1 MSKIILFCSLFFI
14 ISAAEAAD
22 VKLAIVDVSEVEE
35 LIKIKVMAMPENAEA
50 KAKIAELN
58 KKLSVLQEQL
68 SEASQ
73 DRQSEASKKVMQE
86 FSHLHQEINEV
97 EKTAQNQIK
106 RELVKAVKDVAKDRY
121 LVVMDS
127 NYHKEAILT
136 KNAEIIDITI
146 DVKEYLLL
154 E

>member
-1 MSKIILFCSLFFI
+1 
-14 ISAAEAAD
+14 
-22 VKLAIVDVSEVEE
+22 
-35 LIKIKVMAMPENAEA
+35 
-50 KAKIAELN
+50 
-58 KKLSVLQEQL
+58 
-68 SEASQ
+68 
-73 DRQSEASKKVMQE
+73 MQE

-154 E
+154 K